1 MPQRGRSRR
10 VGRRERL
17 VAVPVQGQAANASTI
32 LPSEPHR
39 EECPV
44 PPTASPNVKFG
55 LFSANIGP
63 RCSGQSAASTAVLAE
78 ELGLESVWAVE
89 HIVVPE
95 SFHSRYPYAESGRA
109 PFAGTDFDMPDPF
122 LWLAY
127 AAAVTTRLNLATGVT
142 VLPLRN
148 PLVAAKQIAT
158 LDALSAGRVI
168 LGVGV
173 GWLAEEFEALGV
185 PFAGR
190 GRRHDDYL
198 DALRQLWS
206 QDVAT
211 AHNGHVDFDRVLS
224 SPKPLRRSVPV
235 VIGGSSL
242 RAATR
247 AARTGDGYF
256 PGGDLDVAGIAH
268 RLTHISD
275 ECAVIGR
282 DPATIEVTVYTGLTD
297 PDALSAQIEELQAI
311 GVSRVLLEHLPD
323 DDLRHVVGLLT
334 ERFGPSTTA

>member
-1 MPQRGRSRR
+1 MPH
-10 VGRRERL
+10 
-17 VAVPVQGQAANASTI
+17 I
-32 LPSEPHR
+32 
-39 EECPV
+39 
-44 PPTASPNVKFG
+44 ASPAVKFG
-55 LFSANIGP
+55 LFSANIGSS
-63 RCSGQSAASTAVLAE
+63 CSGQSATATAVLAE

-95 SFHSRYPYAESGRA
+95 SFASRYPYAESGRA
-109 PFAGTDFDMPDPF
+109 PFAGTPIDMPDPL

-127 AAAVTTRLNLATGVT
+127 AAAVTTRIKLATGVT

-158 LDALSAGRVI
+158 LDALSDGRVI

-173 GWLAEEFEALGV
+173 GWLAEEFEAVGV

-198 DALRQLWS
+198 EAMRALWS

-211 AHNGHVDFDRVLS
+211 VHNGHADFDRVIS
-224 SPKPLRRSVPV
+224 APKPLHRSVPI

-247 AARTGDGYF
+247 AARSGDGYF
-256 PGGDLDVAGIAH
+256 PGGDLDVAGIQH
-268 RLTHISD
+268 RLALIAD
-275 ECAVIGR
+275 ECAALGR
-282 DPATIEVTVYTGLTD
+282 DPAAIVVTVHTALTE
-297 PDALSAQIEELQAI
+297 PDALSAHVEQLRAI
-311 GVSRVLLEHLPD
+311 GVSRVLLDHLPD
-323 DDLRHVVGLLT
+323 DQLRDLIGLLID
-334 ERFGPSTTA
+334 RFGPSESAA

>member
-1 MPQRGRSRR
+1 MPH
-10 VGRRERL
+10 
-17 VAVPVQGQAANASTI
+17 T
-32 LPSEPHR
+32 PSPA
-39 EECPV
+39 
-44 PPTASPNVKFG
+44 TKFG
-55 LFSANIGP
+55 LFSANISP
-63 RCSGQSAASTAVLAE
+63 RCSGHSAAATAVLAE

-89 HIVVPE
+89 HIVLPA

-109 PFAGTDFDMPDPF
+109 PFAGSDIDMPDPL

-127 AAAVTTRLNLATGVT
+127 AAAVTTRVNLATGVT

-173 GWLAEEFEALGV
+173 GWLAEECEALGV

-190 GRRHDDYL
+190 GLRHDDYL
-198 DALRQLWS
+198 AAMRQLWS

-235 VIGGSSL
+235 VVGGSSL

-256 PGGDLDVAGIAH
+256 PGGDLDVAGIQH
-268 RLTHISD
+268 RLAHIGD
-275 ECAVIGR
+275 ECTAIGR
-282 DPATIEVTVYTGLTD
+282 DPAAIEVTVYTGLTD
-297 PDALSAQIEELQAI
+297 PDALSAHIEELQAI

-323 DDLRHVVGLLT
+323 DDLRHLVGLLT
-334 ERFGPSTTA
+334 DRFGSSTPS